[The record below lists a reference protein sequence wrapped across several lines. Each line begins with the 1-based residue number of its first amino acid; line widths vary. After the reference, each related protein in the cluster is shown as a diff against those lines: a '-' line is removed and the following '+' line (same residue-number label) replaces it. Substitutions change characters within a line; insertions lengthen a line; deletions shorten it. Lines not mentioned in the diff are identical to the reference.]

1 MPVNPYSDFV
11 QNIGGIDNIA
21 SQYKSNQANLRA
33 LKSGQKAITDAKN
46 LSKQYNSAITAIKK
60 GNSKSVGGN
69 TYNSPYAGAVSAMSG
84 GGGDEFSK
92 FMNAIKMQE
101 SGGRYGV
108 RGVPTKGSRALGA
121 YQIMGFNLPSWSKQV
136 LGRRVSEREFMSSPQ
151 IQDKIA
157 AGILRGYYNK
167 WGAGGAAAAWYGG
180 PGAGAKY
187 ARGVR
192 NKRNQ
197 YGGPSIAN
205 YVNQVLR
212 RM

>member
-21 SQYKSNQANLRA
+21 SQYKSNQASLRS

-46 LSKQYNSAITAIKK
+46 LTKQYNSALTGIKK
-60 GNSKSVGGN
+60 GKSKSVGGN
-69 TYNSPYAGAVSAMSG
+69 TYNSPYAGAVSSMSG

-108 RGVPTKGSRALGA
+108 KGVPTKGSRALGA
-121 YQIMGFNLPSWSKQV
+121 YQIMGFNLPSWSKKV
-136 LGRRVSEREFMSSPQ
+136 LGRSVSQSEFMKSPK
-151 IQDKIA
+151 IQDQIA
-157 AGILRGYYNK
+157 AGILKGYYQK

>member
-1 MPVNPYSDFV
+1 MPVNPYGDFV
-11 QNIGGIDNIA
+11 QNLAPIDNIA
-21 SQYKSNQANLRA
+21 AQYKANQNNLRT
-33 LKSGQKAITDAKN
+33 LRSGQKAITDARN
-46 LSKQYNSAITAIKK
+46 LTKQYNSAATGIKL
-60 GNSKSVGGN
+60 GNNKSVGGN
-69 TYNSPYAGAVSAMSG
+69 SYNSPYTFTGGGGGG
-84 GGGDEFSK
+84 GGGDFDR

-108 RGVPTKGSRALGA
+108 KGVPTKGSRALGA

-136 LGRRVSEREFMSSPQ
+136 LGRRVSEREFMSSPK
-151 IQDKIA
+151 IQDQIA

-205 YVNQVLR
+205 YVKQVLS